1 MVTAKLPSLVGKE
14 LSKQL
19 ITHGYLVQ
27 PTQHLNHAKS
37 ISHTFQSYLLQK
49 C

>member
-27 PTQHLNHAKS
+27 HLNHAKS